1 MEKPLPRYI
10 KHGWVSKGEWNPNIH
25 SGRTMDERNI
35 KTYQPLTTY
44 YTAEEMNNMRKEIK
58 IAECPIC
65 FEKINDERCR
75 LCENGHKFHNKCL
88 SSQDNEVV
96 KCPICRSEEIT
107 SCNNINMYNDIS
119 SGGKITKR
127 NNKFTIRKIY
137 KKRKIVSKHKK
148 SRKIRKFR
156 K

>member
-1 MEKPLPRYI
+1 MDKPSPRYI

-25 SGRTMDERNI
+25 NGRTMDERNI
-35 KTYQPLTTY
+35 KTYQPRTTY
-44 YTAEEMNNMRKEIK
+44 YTPEEMERMRKEIK

-88 SSQDNEVV
+88 SSQDNEMA
-96 KCPICRSEEIT
+96 KCPICRSEEIM
-107 SCNNINMYNDIS
+107 SCDNTNMYNDIS
-119 SGGKITKR
+119 SGGKLAKRKNKITM
-127 NNKFTIRKIY
+127 RKIY
-137 KKRKIVSKHKK
+137 KKKTIVNKKKK